1 MAQRTADDYNL
12 TLPPHT
18 LEEMEEANAKI
29 RTWHDSGAVLSDT
42 PVAALTTS
50 VRQTLETAKRLLN
63 DLATPATAQAMPVER
78 KQRYL
83 DTFRGVLEMH
93 AESKLD
99 FAGLRAKARSL
110 AAGVQER
117 ETKEIRKVVAG
128 WTKLAT
134 MLLEKE
140 DLMKTLAEKVV
151 ELEAEKGL
159 R

>member
-12 TLPPHT
+12 TLPPHS

-29 RTWHDSGAVLSDT
+29 RTWHDSGVVLSET
-42 PVAALTTS
+42 PIDALTTS
-50 VRQTLETAKRLLN
+50 VHQTLETARRLLH

-78 KQRYL
+78 KQRYP

-99 FAGLRAKARSL
+99 VAGLRAKARSL
-110 AAGVQER
+110 AAGVQEG
-117 ETKEIRKVVAG
+117 EAVEIRKVVAG

-140 DLMKTLAEKVV
+140 DLMKTLAEKVA
-151 ELEAEKGL
+151 ELEAEKGF